1 MRLADWEIEGN
12 RGPQHRFEIEEK
24 PSCPRQQ
31 GWKMRGT
38 DVDERKR
45 KVVPTKLNFISA
57 LDNALRQ
64 NITALNASEMTFV
77 VGVTSTVSPIDAT
90 VL

>member
-1 MRLADWEIEGN
+1 
-12 RGPQHRFEIEEK
+12 
-24 PSCPRQQ
+24 
-31 GWKMRGT
+31 MRGT